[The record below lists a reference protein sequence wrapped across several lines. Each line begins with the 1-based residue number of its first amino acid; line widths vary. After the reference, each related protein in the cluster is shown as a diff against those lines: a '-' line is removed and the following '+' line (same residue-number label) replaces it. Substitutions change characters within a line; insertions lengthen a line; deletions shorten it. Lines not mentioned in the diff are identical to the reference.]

1 MLLDYLCTSKNITL
15 RMNKLSKYIVFVFIA
30 VSWYSCKTT
39 QEPGEG
45 DLVLSGQMRNA
56 ADTMLLF
63 EELTPSELV
72 PIDTIYID
80 SDGNFTYNKNIDDA
94 GFYRITANPA
104 NFITLSAEPG
114 EHIKITADIEDMPS
128 TYEVSGSP
136 GSYLIWELNREKNRG
151 MSMADS
157 LRVLYREYRG
167 TPEFPEKREELR
179 AAYRNI
185 KDQQREF
192 VMNVIDNNPNLL
204 ASVLALYQYFE
215 NHMLLKEKE
224 HFEYFEKLS
233 KSLCDVYPS
242 NKHVIDLKKRVHDH
256 KREEEQ
262 RLINDRN
269 LAVGNLAP
277 EIVLPDPEGNPLA
290 LSSLRGNVVLIDFW
304 AAWCPPCRTANI
316 KLGELYEKFQDRGFE
331 IYGVSLDRT
340 RDQWLNAIEKDNIT
354 WHQVS
359 DLRFMNS
366 PVVNLYNFSEIPHT
380 VLIDREGKIIAR
392 NFSADEL
399 EDLLQANL

>member
-1 MLLDYLCTSKNITL
+1 MDYLCTSMNITL

-30 VSWYSCKTT
+30 VTWYSCKTS

-45 DLVLSGQMRNA
+45 GLTLSGHIRNA

-72 PIDTIYID
+72 PVDTIYID
-80 SDGNFTYNKNIDDA
+80 SDGNFTYKKNIDDA
-94 GFYRITANPA
+94 GFYRIAANPA
-104 NFITLSAEPG
+104 NFITLSVEPG
-114 EHIKITADIEDMPS
+114 ERIRISADIEDMPS

-136 GSYLIWELNREKNRG
+136 GSNLIWELNMEKARG

-167 TPEFPEKREELR
+167 TPEFPERRDELR
-179 AAYRNI
+179 AEYRRI

-192 VMNVIDNNPNLL
+192 VMKVIDDNPTSL

-262 RLINDRN
+262 RLINERN
-269 LAVGNLAP
+269 LAAGNPAP

-290 LSSLRGNVVLIDFW
+290 LSSLRGHVVLIDFW

-316 KLGELYEKFQDRGFE
+316 KLGELYEKYRDQGFE

-380 VLIDREGKIIAR
+380 VLIDREGRIIAR
-392 NFSADEL
+392 NFSVNEL
-399 EDLLQANL
+399 EDLLLANL

>member
-1 MLLDYLCTSKNITL
+1 MDYLCTSMNITL

-30 VSWYSCKTT
+30 VTWYSCKTS

-45 DLVLSGQMRNA
+45 GLTLSGHIRNT

-72 PIDTIYID
+72 PVDTIYID
-80 SDGNFTYNKNIDDA
+80 SDGNFTYKKNIDDA
-94 GFYRITANPA
+94 GFYRIAANPA
-104 NFITLSAEPG
+104 NFITLSVEPG
-114 EHIKITADIEDMPS
+114 ERIRISADIEDMPS

-136 GSYLIWELNREKNRG
+136 GSNLIWELNMEKARG

-167 TPEFPEKREELR
+167 TPEFPERRDELR
-179 AAYRNI
+179 AEYRRI

-192 VMNVIDNNPNLL
+192 VMKVIDDNPTSL

-262 RLINDRN
+262 RLINERN
-269 LAVGNLAP
+269 LAAGNPAP

-290 LSSLRGNVVLIDFW
+290 LSSLRGHVVLIDFW

-316 KLGELYEKFQDRGFE
+316 KLGELYEKYRDQGFE

-380 VLIDREGKIIAR
+380 VLIDREGRIIAR
-392 NFSADEL
+392 NFSVNEL
-399 EDLLQANL
+399 EDLLLANL

>member
-1 MLLDYLCTSKNITL
+1 MLLNYLCTSKNITL

-30 VSWYSCKTT
+30 VSFYSCKTT
-39 QEPGEG
+39 QEPDEG
-45 DLVLSGQMRNA
+45 DLVLSGHILNA

-72 PIDTIYID
+72 PVDTIYLD
-80 SDGNFTYNKNIDDA
+80 SEGTFTLSKHIDDA
-94 GFYRITANPA
+94 GFYRITANSA
-104 NFITLSAEPG
+104 NFITLSVEPG
-114 EHIKITADIEDMPS
+114 EHIKITADIEDMSS
-128 TYEVSGSP
+128 TYDVNGSP
-136 GSYLIWELNREKNRG
+136 GSYILWELNKEKGRG
-151 MSMADS
+151 MKMADS
-157 LRVLYREYRG
+157 LRIIYREYRG
-167 TPEFPEKREELR
+167 TRDFVEKRKELR
-179 AAYRNI
+179 AEYRTI

-192 VMNVIDNNPNLL
+192 VMKVIDHNITSL

-215 NHMLLKEKE
+215 DHMLLKEKD

-233 KSLCDVYPS
+233 KSLCNVYPS

-256 KREEEQ
+256 KREEQQ
-262 RLINDRN
+262 RLINEQN
-269 LAVGNLAP
+269 LAAGNPAP

-316 KLGELYEKFQDRGFE
+316 KLGELYEKYQDRGFE

-354 WHQVS
+354 WQQVS

-380 VLIDREGKIIAR
+380 VLIDREGRIIAK
-392 NFSADEL
+392 NFSIDEL
-399 EDLLQANL
+399 EDLLLKNL

>member
-1 MLLDYLCTSKNITL
+1 MLLIYLCTSKNTHL
-15 RMNKLSKYIVFVFIA
+15 RMNKLSKHILLVFLSIT
-30 VSWYSCKTT
+30 WYSCQTT
-39 QEPGEG
+39 REPGES
-45 DLVLSGQMRNA
+45 DLVLSGQILNA
-56 ADTMLLF
+56 ADTMFLL
-63 EELTPSELV
+63 EELTPAELI
-72 PIDTIYID
+72 PIDTIYTD
-80 SDGNFTYNKNIDDA
+80 SEGNFTFSKPIDDA

-114 EHIKITADIEDMPS
+114 ERITIQAEIENMAAS
-128 TYEVSGSP
+128 YEVSGSP
-136 GSYLIWELNREKNRG
+136 GSYIIWKINKEKDRG
-151 MSMADS
+151 MKMADS

-179 AAYRNI
+179 AEYRKI

-192 VMNVIDNNPNLL
+192 VMKVIDDNPTSL

-215 NHMLLKEKE
+215 NHILLKESE
-224 HFEYFEKLS
+224 HFEYFERLS

-256 KREEEQ
+256 KREEQQ
-262 RLINDRN
+262 RLMIEQN
-269 LAVGNLAP
+269 LAVGNPAP
-277 EIVLPDPEGNPLA
+277 EIVLPDPEGNPVA

-304 AAWCPPCRTANI
+304 AAWCPPCREANI
-316 KLGELYEKFQDRGFE
+316 RLGELYKKYRNQGFE

-340 RDQWLNAIEKDNIT
+340 RDQWLNAINQDNIT
-354 WHQVS
+354 WQQVS

-380 VLIDREGKIIAR
+380 VLVDREGKIIAR
-392 NFSADEL
+392 NFSVDEL
-399 EDLLQANL
+399 ENLLLANL

>member
-1 MLLDYLCTSKNITL
+1 
-15 RMNKLSKYIVFVFIA
+15 MNRSGKYIILVLIA
-30 VSWYSCKTT
+30 VFWYSCKTT
-39 QEPGEG
+39 REPGEG
-45 DLVLSGQMRNA
+45 ELVVSGHIHNA
-56 ADTMLLF
+56 ADSMLLF
-63 EELTPSELV
+63 EELTPSELIPV
-72 PIDTIYID
+72 DTLYID
-80 SDGNFTYNKNIDDA
+80 SEGNFTYNLNIADA

-104 NFITLSAEPG
+104 NFITLSVEPG
-114 EHIKITADIEDMPS
+114 EHIRVSADIEDMPS
-128 TYEVSGSP
+128 TYEVKGSP
-136 GSYLIWELNREKNRG
+136 GSYLIRELNMEKARG
-151 MSMADS
+151 TRMADS

-167 TPEFPEKREELR
+167 TPEFPEKRQELKEE
-179 AAYRNI
+179 YRRI
-185 KDQQREF
+185 KDQQREY
-192 VMNVIDNNPNLL
+192 VINVIDNNPTSL

-215 NHMLLKEKE
+215 NHMLLREKE

-256 KREEEQ
+256 KREEEH
-262 RLINDRN
+262 RLLNEKS
-269 LAVGNLAP
+269 LAAGNIAP
-277 EIVLPDPEGNPLA
+277 EIVLPDPEGNPVS

-304 AAWCPPCRTANI
+304 AAWCPPCREANI
-316 KLGELYEKFQDRGFE
+316 RLGELYEKYHEKGFD

-366 PVVNLYNFSEIPHT
+366 PVVSLYNFSEIPHT

-392 NFSADEL
+392 NLSVDEL
-399 EDLLQANL
+399 ENLLLANL

>member
-1 MLLDYLCTSKNITL
+1 LDYLCTSMNITL

-30 VSWYSCKTT
+30 VTWYSCKTS

-45 DLVLSGQMRNA
+45 GLTLSGHIRNA

-72 PIDTIYID
+72 PVDTIYID
-80 SDGNFTYNKNIDDA
+80 SDGNFTYKKNIDDA
-94 GFYRITANPA
+94 GFYRIAANPA
-104 NFITLSAEPG
+104 NFITLSVEPG
-114 EHIKITADIEDMPS
+114 ERIRISADIEDMPS

-136 GSYLIWELNREKNRG
+136 GSNLIWELNMEKARG

-167 TPEFPEKREELR
+167 TPEFPERRDELR
-179 AAYRNI
+179 AEYRRI

-192 VMNVIDNNPNLL
+192 VMKVIDDNPTSL

-262 RLINDRN
+262 RLINERN
-269 LAVGNLAP
+269 LAAGNPAP

-290 LSSLRGNVVLIDFW
+290 LSSLRGHVVLIDFW

-316 KLGELYEKFQDRGFE
+316 KLGELYEKYRDQGFE

-380 VLIDREGKIIAR
+380 VLIDREGRIIAR
-392 NFSADEL
+392 NFSVNEL
-399 EDLLQANL
+399 EDLLLANL

>member
-1 MLLDYLCTSKNITL
+1 MDYLCTSMNITL

-30 VSWYSCKTT
+30 ATWYSCKTS

-45 DLVLSGQMRNA
+45 GLTLSGHIRNT

-72 PIDTIYID
+72 PVDTIYID
-80 SDGNFTYNKNIDDA
+80 SDGNFTYKKNIDDA
-94 GFYRITANPA
+94 GFYRIAANPA
-104 NFITLSAEPG
+104 NFITLSVEPG
-114 EHIKITADIEDMPS
+114 ERIRISADIEDMPS

-136 GSYLIWELNREKNRG
+136 GSNLIWELNMEKARG

-167 TPEFPEKREELR
+167 TPEFPERRDELR
-179 AAYRNI
+179 AEYRRI

-192 VMNVIDNNPNLL
+192 VMKVIDDNPTSL

-262 RLINDRN
+262 RLINERN
-269 LAVGNLAP
+269 LAAGNPAP

-290 LSSLRGNVVLIDFW
+290 LSSLRGHVVLIDFW

-316 KLGELYEKFQDRGFE
+316 KLGELYEKYRDQGFE

-380 VLIDREGKIIAR
+380 VLIDREGRIIAR
-392 NFSADEL
+392 NFSVNEL
-399 EDLLQANL
+399 EDLLLANL

>member
-30 VSWYSCKTT
+30 VTWYSCKTS

-45 DLVLSGQMRNA
+45 GLTLSGHIRNA

-72 PIDTIYID
+72 PVDTIYID
-80 SDGNFTYNKNIDDA
+80 SDGNFTYKKDIDDA
-94 GFYRITANPA
+94 GFYRITANSA
-104 NFITLSAEPG
+104 NFITLSVEPG
-114 EHIKITADIEDMPS
+114 ERIRISADIEDMPS

-136 GSYLIWELNREKNRG
+136 GSNLIWELNMEKARG

-167 TPEFPEKREELR
+167 TPEFPERRDELR
-179 AAYRNI
+179 AEYRRI

-192 VMNVIDNNPNLL
+192 VMKVIDDNPTSL

-262 RLINDRN
+262 RLINERN
-269 LAVGNLAP
+269 LAAGNPAP

-290 LSSLRGNVVLIDFW
+290 LSSLRGHVVLIDFW

-316 KLGELYEKFQDRGFE
+316 KLGELYEKYRDQGFE

-380 VLIDREGKIIAR
+380 VLIDREGRIIAR
-392 NFSADEL
+392 NFSVNEL
-399 EDLLQANL
+399 EDLLLANL

>member
-1 MLLDYLCTSKNITL
+1 MLLIYLCNSKNITL
-15 RMNKLSKYIVFVFIA
+15 RMNKLIRYIVYVFPAIF
-30 VSWYSCKTT
+30 WLSCQTT
-39 QEPGEG
+39 KDPGDG
-45 DLVLSGQMRNA
+45 DLILSGQIRNA

-63 EELTPSELV
+63 EELTPSEVV
-72 PIDTIYID
+72 PVDTIYVD
-80 SDGNFTYNKNIDDA
+80 SDGTFTFSKQIDDA
-94 GFYRITANPA
+94 GFYRITTNSA

-114 EHIKITADIEDMPS
+114 EHIEIKADIEDMPA
-128 TYEVSGSP
+128 TYNVSGSP
-136 GSYLIWELNREKNRG
+136 GSSIIWELSKEKNRG
-151 MSMADS
+151 IKQADS

-167 TPEFPEKREELR
+167 SPEFTEKREELR
-179 AAYRNI
+179 AAYRSI

-192 VMNVIDNNPNLL
+192 VMNVIDNNPNSL

-215 NHMLLKEKE
+215 DHMLLKEKE

-256 KREEEQ
+256 KREEQQ
-262 RLINDRN
+262 RLINEGN
-269 LAVGNLAP
+269 LATGNPAP
-277 EIVLPDPEGNPLA
+277 EIVLPDPEGNPVA

-316 KLGELYEKFQDRGFE
+316 KLGELYETYQDRGFE

-354 WHQVS
+354 WNQVS

-366 PVVNLYNFSEIPHT
+366 PVVNLYNISEIPHT
-380 VLIDREGKIIAR
+380 VLIDREGRIIAR
-392 NFSADEL
+392 NFSVDEL
-399 EDLLQANL
+399 EDLLLANL

>member
-1 MLLDYLCTSKNITL
+1 
-15 RMNKLSKYIVFVFIA
+15 MNKLSKYIVFVFLA
-30 VSWYSCKTT
+30 GVWHSCQTT
-39 QEPGEG
+39 KEPGKSE
-45 DLVLSGQMRNA
+45 LILSGQVFNT

-63 EELTPSELV
+63 EELTPSEVV
-72 PIDTIYID
+72 PVDTIYID
-80 SDGNFTYNKNIDDA
+80 SEGTFSFRKNIDDA

-114 EHIKITADIEDMPS
+114 EHIIITADIEDMPAS
-128 TYEVSGSP
+128 YEVSGSP
-136 GSYLIWELNREKNRG
+136 GSSIIWELSKKKDRG
-151 MSMADS
+151 MKMADS

-167 TPEFPEKREELR
+167 SPEFPEKREELR

-185 KDQQREF
+185 KDEQREF
-192 VMNVIDNNPNLL
+192 VMNVIDNNPNSL

-215 NHMLLKEKE
+215 DHMLLKENE

-256 KREEEQ
+256 KREEQQ
-262 RLINDRN
+262 RLITERN
-269 LAVGNLAP
+269 LAIGNPAP
-277 EIVLPDPEGNPLA
+277 EIVLPDPEGNPVT
-290 LSSLRGNVVLIDFW
+290 LSSFRGNVVLIDFW

-316 KLGELYEKFQDRGFE
+316 KLGELYEKYRNRGFE

-340 RDQWLNAIEKDNIT
+340 RDQWLNAIKKDNIT
-354 WHQVS
+354 WQQVS

-366 PVVNLYNFSEIPHT
+366 PVVNLYNISEIPHA
-380 VLIDREGKIIAR
+380 VLIDREGRIVAR
-392 NFSADEL
+392 NFSIDEL
-399 EDLLQANL
+399 EDLLLANL

>member
-39 QEPGEG
+39 QEPGESG
-45 DLVLSGQMRNA
+45 LTLSGQIRNA
-56 ADTMLLF
+56 ADTMLLL

-72 PIDTIYID
+72 PLDTIYTD
-80 SDGNFTYNKNIDDA
+80 SDGNFTYRKNIDDS

-104 NFITLSAEPG
+104 NFITLSVEPG
-114 EHIKITADIEDMPS
+114 EHIRISADIEDMPS
-128 TYEVSGSP
+128 TYQVSGSP
-136 GSYLIWELNREKNRG
+136 GSYLIWELNMEKARG
-151 MSMADS
+151 MGMTDS
-157 LRVLYREYRG
+157 LRVLYRKYRG
-167 TPEFPEKREELR
+167 TPEFPEKRDELR
-179 AAYRNI
+179 AEYRRI

-192 VMNVIDNNPNLL
+192 VMKVIDDNPTSL

-215 NHMLLKEKE
+215 DHMLLKEKD

-233 KSLCDVYPS
+233 ESLCNVYPS

-256 KREEEQ
+256 KREEQQ
-262 RLINDRN
+262 RLINEQN
-269 LAVGNLAP
+269 LAAGNPAP
-277 EIVLPDPEGNPLA
+277 EIVLPDPEGNPVA

-366 PVVNLYNFSEIPHT
+366 PVVSLYNFSEIPHT
-380 VLIDREGKIIAR
+380 VLIDRKGRIIAR
-392 NFSADEL
+392 NFSVDEL
-399 EDLLQANL
+399 EDLLLKNL